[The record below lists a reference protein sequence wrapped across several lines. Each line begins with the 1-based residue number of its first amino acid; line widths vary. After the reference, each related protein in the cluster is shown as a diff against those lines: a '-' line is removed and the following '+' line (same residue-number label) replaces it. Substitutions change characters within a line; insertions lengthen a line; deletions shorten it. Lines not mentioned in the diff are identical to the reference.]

1 MAMSDEEAQNRV
13 LAGQSGGTILSLRL
27 RMSCLFVVCVRVW
40 WVGIVAAGAMA
51 CCDFFLS
58 SSLWRACRVVPCV
71 CGGGVGFGVKVRD
84 SHTRVYNL

>member
-40 WVGIVAAGAMA
+40 WVGIVAEYQLLAVSRRKPQRFVAPQLTH
-51 CCDFFLS
+51 FI
-58 SSLWRACRVVPCV
+58 
-71 CGGGVGFGVKVRD
+71 
-84 SHTRVYNL
+84 Y

>member
-40 WVGIVAAGAMA
+40 WVGIVAEYQ
-51 CCDFFLS
+51 S
-58 SSLWRACRVVPCV
+58 QSREE
-71 CGGGVGFGVKVRD
+71 
-84 SHTRVYNL
+84 T